1 MSASRKIWI
10 ILFLLI
16 GLYGCVSRAGVAEFT
31 AYKSVFDDSAAV
43 TTAIIDQLAVSE
55 RVVERRVRLEPN
67 SVGIDVVFRPDDAAI
82 FSDLADPPLAAQYR
96 RALALVNQYNK
107 LMLGYATGQGFA
119 QLESEILGFAR
130 EAGATAEVI
139 TGSANLVQG
148 LSPYLGVL
156 EEMAEFALAARSR
169 AVFRERALLYHDD
182 IIGILET
189 MRDGSAEIFP
199 NLTYSIKSEIVN
211 AVGEGRPIGP
221 LREKHEKVRV
231 LLSDWVVMMNK
242 NISAL
247 NAVKIAV
254 ENPSLSTRLAGTTAE
269 IIELR
274 SVVDGVR
281 KHLAELNA
289 Q

>member
-1 MSASRKIWI
+1 MRV
-10 ILFLLI
+10 ILIVLTGLFFLT
-16 GLYGCVSRAGVAEFT
+16 GCVTSSGVAEFT
-31 AYKSVFDDSAAV
+31 TYKSVFDDSAAV

-55 RVVERRVRLEPN
+55 RAVEQRARLHPN
-67 SVGIDVVFRPDDAAI
+67 SVGIDTEFRPGDASV

-96 RALALVNQYNK
+96 SALALVNQYNK
-107 LMLGYATGQGFA
+107 IMLGYATGQGFA
-119 QLESEILGFAR
+119 QLEAEIFGLAR

-139 TGSANLVQG
+139 SGSTSLVQG
-148 LSPYLGVL
+148 LTPYLGVL
-156 EEMAEFALAARSR
+156 KEISGFALSGRSR

-182 IIGILET
+182 IIGILKT

-199 NLTYSIKSEIVN
+199 NLTFNIKRDILT
-211 AVGEGRPIGP
+211 AVGDGRDPQP
-221 LREKHEKVRV
+221 LREKHRKVRV
-231 LLSDWVVMMNK
+231 LLSDWVVMMDK

-247 NAVKIAV
+247 NAVKMAV
-254 ENPSLSTRLAGTTAE
+254 ENPSPGSRLSGATRE